1 MALLATEQGR
11 YLSGAHIRHSL
22 DRHGIRQMATRKQD
36 AETTPK
42 IYSAPAL
49 EKGLD
54 ILEALCRSE
63 SGLTQKELSTLLGR
77 SVSEFYR
84 MLSCLVR
91 RDYVSSYQDKFAITT
106 KLFQLSQIHP
116 PTRRL
121 ITEAMPIMQQLAG
134 TIGFGCDLRVY
145 NNGSQTVIASV
156 DAPSGIGFSVR
167 VGSEIE
173 VKPTASGRIL
183 IALQDPD
190 VMELRLRE
198 SLEGSS
204 PADLQ
209 AFRKDA
215 HEAAVKGFASIRSH
229 QYAGLHAISFPILDT
244 DHHAIAALTV
254 PMLPRVDGA
263 KQATSTEVESEL
275 RESADR
281 LSRRI
286 K

>member
-1 MALLATEQGR
+1 MA
-11 YLSGAHIRHSL
+11 I
-22 DRHGIRQMATRKQD
+22 RKQD
-36 AETTPK
+36 AETTSK
-42 IYSAPAL
+42 VYSAPAL

-54 ILEALCRSE
+54 ILEALCRSD

-106 KLFQLSQIHP
+106 KLFRLSQIHP

-121 ITEAMPIMQQLAG
+121 IIEAMPIMQELTARVE
-134 TIGFGCDLRVY
+134 FACDLRVY

-173 VKPTASGRIL
+173 VEPTASGRVL

-198 SLEGSS
+198 SLNGCATAEIK
-204 PADLQ
+204 

-215 HEAAVKGFASIRSH
+215 HEAAVKGFSSIRSH
-229 QYAGLHAISFPILDT
+229 QYAGLHAISFPVLDSN
-244 DHHAIAALTV
+244 HHAIAALTV

-263 KQATSTEVESEL
+263 KQATLAEVESAL
-275 RESADR
+275 RESSDR